1 VTPESTPVSQSERA
15 IILLV
20 AAVQFVN
27 VLDFMMVM
35 PLGPDF
41 AKGLGIPTSEL
52 GLIASSYAFAAALS
66 GFVGAAFLDRFDR
79 RKALAVAISG
89 LVAATA
95 AGAMAQGL
103 WTMVAARFL
112 AGAFGGPSTA
122 IALAIV
128 ADVVPPQRRGR
139 AMSTVMGAFS
149 VASSIGVPLGL
160 ALSYVAGW
168 RFPFLAVAGLG
179 VVVIILAMQ
188 RMPSMTGHLGGKA
201 AMGPY
206 DRMRALL
213 TDSTVRL
220 ALLTNALVFFTAFL
234 VIPNIAPH
242 LIQNLGYPRP
252 RLSWAYAVG
261 GVSSIFVLFFAG
273 RAVDRR
279 GPTFVSLVGTTVF
292 VAALLFGFIV
302 PERYFHLPVF
312 ILFII
317 FMAAMSTRNLSMGSL
332 STRVPKNFERA
343 GFMSLQ
349 SMAQQLSS
357 GLGAFLSSRML
368 HDTAD
373 GRLTGIDTVST
384 LALVFGLSLPPLL
397 AVIMRRVRVREAAAP
412 PAPGPAQAQPAT

>member
-1 VTPESTPVSQSERA
+1 VTSESKAPALSQNA

-52 GLIASSYAFAAALS
+52 GLVSSSYAFAAALS

-95 AGAMAQGL
+95 AGAIAQGL
-103 WTMVAARFL
+103 WTMVAARFM
-112 AGAFGGPSTA
+112 AGAFGGPATA

-128 ADVVPPQRRGR
+128 ADVVPPQGRGR
-139 AMSTVMGAFS
+139 AMSKVMGAFS

-179 VVVIILAMQ
+179 VVVVVAALK
-188 RMPSMTGHLGGKA
+188 RMPSMTGHLNVKA
-201 AMGPY
+201 TMSPY
-206 DRMRALL
+206 QRMRALL

-220 ALLTNALVFFTAFL
+220 ALLTNALVFFAAFL

-261 GVSSIFVLFFAG
+261 GLSSIFVLFVAG
-273 RAVDRR
+273 RAVDRS
-279 GPTFVSLVGTTVF
+279 GPTFVSIVGTAVLA
-292 VAALLFGFIV
+292 AALVFGFIA
-302 PERYFHLPVF
+302 PEHFFHLPVF
-312 ILFII
+312 VLFVI
-317 FMAAMSTRNLSMGSL
+317 FMAAMSTRNLSLGSL
-332 STRVPKNFERA
+332 STRVPQNYERA

-349 SMAQQLSS
+349 SMSQQLSS
-357 GLGAFLSSRML
+357 GLGAMLSSRML
-368 HDTAD
+368 HNTPD
-373 GRLTGIDTVST
+373 GRLAGVDAVSA
-384 LALVFGLSLPPLL
+384 LALVLALSLPPLL
-397 AVIMRRVRVREAAAP
+397 AVIMRRVRVREAATP
-412 PAPGPAQAQPAT
+412 PPVSPAQPQPA